1 MRRLALVA
9 VSLCA
14 LPLAGCQEPP
24 KPIPFRPVVDTKTL
38 MDAVIERQA
47 NIVWE
52 SVGTF
57 ITPEGIEERRPSTD
71 EQWKAVRDAAVNITE
86 SSNLLLIPA
95 RVQDNPEQWTQFV
108 QEMIKQGER
117 MIAAADKK
125 SPDDVFNVGAELY
138 DACVNCH
145 TNFMPG
151 VREMYRPGSSGAP
164 ESK

>member
-1 MRRLALVA
+1 MRRVVMLA

-14 LPLAGCQEPP
+14 VPMLGCSEPP
-24 KPIPFRPVVDTKTL
+24 PPLPFKAVVDTKTL
-38 MDAVIERQA
+38 MDAVIEKQA

-57 ITPEGIEERRPSTD
+57 ITAEGVDERRPQND
-71 EQWKAVRDAAVNITE
+71 QDWKNIRDAAVNITE
-86 SSNLLLIPA
+86 SANLLLISPRIQA
-95 RVQDNPEQWTQFV
+95 GEQWLQFTK
-108 QEMIKQGER
+108 ELIAQGER

-125 SPDDVFNVGAELY
+125 SADDVFNVGADLY

-151 VREMYRPGSSGAP
+151 VREMYKR
-164 ESK
+164 

>member
-1 MRRLALVA
+1 MRRVVVFV

-14 LPLAGCQEPP
+14 APMLGCSEPP
-24 KPIPFRPVVDTKTL
+24 PPLPFKAVVDTKTL
-38 MDAVIERQA
+38 MDAVIEKQA

-57 ITPEGIEERRPSTD
+57 ITPDGVDERRPQTD
-71 EQWKAVRDAAVNITE
+71 QDWKNIRDAAVNITE
-86 SSNLLLIPA
+86 SANLLLLSPRMQA
-95 RVQDNPEQWTQFV
+95 GEQWLQFTK
-108 QEMIKQGER
+108 ELIAQGER

-125 SPDDVFNVGAELY
+125 SADDVFNVGADLY

-151 VREMYRPGSSGAP
+151 VREMYKR
-164 ESK
+164 